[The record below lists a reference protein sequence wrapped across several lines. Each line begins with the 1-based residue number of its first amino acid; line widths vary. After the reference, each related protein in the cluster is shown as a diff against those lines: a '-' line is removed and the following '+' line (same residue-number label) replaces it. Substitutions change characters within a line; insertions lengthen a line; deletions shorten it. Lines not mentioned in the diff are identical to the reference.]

1 MRFHRPDGRENLINP
16 AISEGGEVFG
26 INFDINF
33 RNQQGPVEAIGGVV
47 EDVKGKAKEV
57 IGTFFGRGDLI
68 SEGKAQQDKAKA
80 QRDVA
85 KNEAGAEKARAE
97 AKVQEARQK
106 AAQS

>member
-1 MRFHRPDGRENLINP
+1 
-16 AISEGGEVFG
+16 V
-26 INFDINF
+26 FDINS
-33 RNQQGPVEAIGGVV
+33 GPAEAVKGVV

-68 SEGKAQQDKAKA
+68 NEGEAQQDKAKA

-85 KNEAGAEKARAE
+85 KKEAAAEKARGS

-106 AAQS
+106 AAQ

>member
-1 MRFHRPDGRENLINP
+1 MRFHRPGGREDLINP
-16 AISEGGEVFG
+16 VINEGGEVFG
-26 INFDINF
+26 INFDINS
-33 RNQQGPVEAIGGVV
+33 GPVEAIGGIV

-85 KNEAGAEKARAE
+85 KKEAGAEKARAE